1 MRRYAS
7 SIAILILLLLPFGQT
22 LAADEQLSPFEEE
35 ATKLLQQIDDLSADG
50 RALQARIDAATGT
63 TARVLNRRLEKLQL
77 EALDTAHKFAKL
89 VADQSADGGDAGE
102 YKAKA
107 VDLLQKI
114 PGSIQRHMQELRE
127 HMTEFDKQ
135 AEEAKGPA
143 LAAIDAQRLRTGRR
157 IDTLFNGL
165 IRNIEL
171 SEENGI
177 DTTEQKAWL
186 VEKLTLRGQLLS
198 IALAV
203 TLEEVDILR
212 TQIADFPDDA
222 DLQGALKIEE
232 NRVRRLSESLENF
245 TVMVEPLDL
254 DVSEYRQQLI
264 ETTGAVTTDLLD
276 LEVLQGLVGRW
287 FSGVGEWLGGNLPQL
302 LFKLLVLLF
311 ILWVARA
318 LSRLARKVV
327 TRAIDTS
334 GLKVSRLLRNMII
347 STAANFVLLLGILI
361 ALAQMGFSVG
371 PLLAGLGIAGF
382 IVGFAL
388 QDTLS
393 NFASGMMILFYRP
406 FDVGDLIETGGVF
419 GKVSSMSL
427 VNTTVLTLD
436 HQTLVIP
443 NSKIWGDV
451 IKNVTAQRMRRV
463 DLVFGISYTD
473 DIPKAEKIMEE
484 ILESHPKILKDPE
497 PVVKLHTLGESS
509 VDFVVRPWVKTDDY
523 WDIHWDVTRAVKM
536 RFDEEGISIPF
547 PQRDVHVFYET
558 PPKVAEEALPKP
570 AGAAPQEP
578 SRPTPLA
585 SSAESSES
593 AGQD

>member
-1 MRRYAS
+1 MHRFRR
-7 SIAILILLLLPFGQT
+7 SIAILLFLSFPLQAG

-35 ATKLLQQIDDLSADG
+35 ATRLLQEIDELSAAG
-50 RALQARIDAATGT
+50 RALEVRIDSATGT
-63 TARVLNRRLEKLQL
+63 TARVLNRRLENLQL
-77 EALDTAHKFAKL
+77 DELDSAHAFAKL
-89 VADQSADGGDAGE
+89 VAEQSADGGDAGE
-102 YKAKA
+102 YKARA
-107 VDLLQKI
+107 VELLQDI
-114 PGSIQRHMQELRE
+114 PAAIQRHMQELRE
-127 HMTEFDKQ
+127 RMEQLDKQ
-135 AEEAKGPA
+135 AQDAKGPA
-143 LAAIDAQRLRTGRR
+143 LAAIDAQRQRIGDR
-157 IDTLFNGL
+157 IDTLFKGL
-165 IRNIEL
+165 ILNVEL

-177 DTTEQKAWL
+177 DVTEQKAWIIDEL
-186 VEKLTLRGQLLS
+186 VLRGQLLS
-198 IALAV
+198 IALEV
-203 TLEEVDILR
+203 TLEEVATLR
-212 TQIADFPDDA
+212 AQLADFPDDA

-232 NRVRRLSESLENF
+232 NRVVRLSKSLEHF
-245 TVMVEPLDL
+245 VAMAEPLEIE
-254 DVSEYRQQLI
+254 VAAYRQQLI
-264 ETTGAVTTDLLD
+264 ETTGAVTTDLFD
-276 LEVLQGLVGRW
+276 FQVLQGLISRW
-287 FSGVGEWLGGNLPQL
+287 FEGMGDWLAGNLPQL
-302 LFKLLVLLF
+302 VFKLLVLVF

-318 LSRLARKVV
+318 LSRLARKIV

-334 GLKVSRLLRNMII
+334 GVRVSRLLRNMII

-463 DLVFGISYTD
+463 DMVFGISYSD
-473 DIPKAEKIMEE
+473 DIPKAEKVMQE
-484 ILESHPKILKDPE
+484 ILDSHPKILDDPE
-497 PVVKLHTLGESS
+497 PIVKLHNLGESS

-536 RFDEEGISIPF
+536 RFDEEGISIPV
-547 PQRDVHVFYET
+547 PQRDVHLFYET
-558 PPKVAEEALPKP
+558 PPKVAEGGSPKSGGDTRQQP
-570 AGAAPQEP
+570 AK
-578 SRPTPLA
+578 PTPLA
-585 SSAESSES
+585 SSAES
-593 AGQD
+593 ADDD